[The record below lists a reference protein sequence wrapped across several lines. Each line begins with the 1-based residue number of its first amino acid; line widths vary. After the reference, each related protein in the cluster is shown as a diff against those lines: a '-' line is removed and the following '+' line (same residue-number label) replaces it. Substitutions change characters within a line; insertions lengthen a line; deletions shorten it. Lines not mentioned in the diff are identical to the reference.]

1 MRLTPSPGLYLFFP
15 SGNTALHFLLDPMM
29 KHHADPEQKMATF
42 LLSRGADP
50 TRRNKYGQTPAEGVA
65 PAAGAAPERAFSGA
79 ASLTRPF
86 DEFAEAIAHA
96 AHEES
101 AARSLLAKGA
111 PQIVRRG
118 KSPRRTGGSGGGA
131 DGMRA
136 RTPTTPGSSLANAR
150 LAARAASSVR

>member
-1 MRLTPSPGLYLFFP
+1 
-15 SGNTALHFLLDPMM
+15 MM

-86 DEFAEAIAHA
+86 DEFAEAIAQA

-101 AARSLLAKGA
+101 AARSLLAKGT
-111 PQIVRRG
+111 PHIVRRG
-118 KSPRRTGGSGGGA
+118 KSPRRMGGSASSGGGA
-131 DGMRA
+131 DGMRS

-150 LAARAASSVR
+150 IAARAASSGGVR